1 MKMKQL
7 EYLIKIAECGSISKA
22 AQELYISQ
30 PSLTKAISSLEEE
43 FHVQLLLRKPR
54 GVELTIEGKSFL
66 HYARS
71 VVTAANALES
81 NFSGQ
86 GGADRSRLFIAPAS
100 CPAAF
105 AAASA
110 VSASIRSM
118 TASAWVRS
126 ICPFKNARRVNSPG
140 PACRNPAANRASS
153 PAVSAAGDPWH

>member
-30 PSLTKAISSLEEE
+30 PSLTKAISGLEEE

-71 VVTAANALES
+71 VVTAASALES
-81 NFSGQ
+81 NFSVR
-86 GGADRSRLFIAPAS
+86 AARAARACLSPRSSSTL
-100 CPAAF
+100 
-105 AAASA
+105 
-110 VSASIRSM
+110 SIRS
-118 TASAWVRS
+118 S
-126 ICPFKNARRVNSPG
+126 
-140 PACRNPAANRASS
+140 
-153 PAVSAAGDPWH
+153 